1 MGLLGKGVLAIW
13 NGIAPEAEEDFVAWH
28 VREHI
33 PERVGLPGFLRGRRY
48 VALDGFPKYFNFYE
62 TTTADDLS
70 SAAYRARLDAPT
82 DWTRK
87 VVAQFRDTSRTICDV
102 VLSFG
107 TGDGGTVEA
116 LRLSAALR
124 SQTFAARMGRLM
136 PQLLEAPGIVAA
148 HLLQGRPDASGGATA
163 EKILRGQ
170 PDQVAD
176 WILLIEAVGTNALF
190 ALRSSGCA
198 DADLIAAGAAPTIA
212 RGCYQLQFDL
222 SKPELTRSDAEMNR
236 PARSRR

>member
-1 MGLLGKGVLAIW
+1 MGLQGKGVLAIW

-70 SAAYRARLDAPT
+70 SAAYRARLNAPT
-82 DWTRK
+82 EWTRR

-102 VLSFG
+102 AVSLG
-107 TGDGGTVEA
+107 AGDGGAVEA
-116 LRLSAALR
+116 LRLSTDLQAQA
-124 SQTFAARMGRLM
+124 FADRMGRLM
-136 PQLLEAPGIVAA
+136 AQLLETPGIVAA
-148 HLLQGRPDASGGATA
+148 HLLQGRPDASGGVTA
-163 EKILRGQ
+163 EKTLRGQ
-170 PDQVAD
+170 PDQIAE
-176 WILLIEAVGTNALF
+176 WILLIEAVGSDYLF
-190 ALRSSGCA
+190 ALRSR
-198 DADLIAAGAAPTIA
+198 DASDAAFIAAGAAPTIV

-222 SKPELTRSDAEMNR
+222 SKAAL
-236 PARSRR
+236 ARADG

>member
-62 TTTADDLS
+62 TMTADDLS

-82 DWTRK
+82 EWTRK

-102 VLSFG
+102 ARSVG

-116 LRLSAALR
+116 LRLSAAPP
-124 SQTFAARMGRLM
+124 SQTFAERMSRLM
-136 PQLLEAPGIVAA
+136 ARLVEAPGIVVA
-148 HLLQGRPDASGGATA
+148 HLLQGRSDASGGASA

-170 PDQVAD
+170 PDQIAD
-176 WILLIEAVGTNALF
+176 WILLIEAVGPDALF
-190 ALRSSGCA
+190 ALRSSGSA
-198 DADLIAAGAAPTIA
+198 DAALIAAGAAPTIA

-222 SKPELTRSDAEMNR
+222 SKAEL
-236 PARSRR
+236 ARTDR